1 MTTTRLSSVET
12 SFIIGETNAR
22 PAHIG
27 NLAIFAPN
35 GDDPLTYD
43 VVKKLVAERL
53 DLVPAFRRRI
63 VEVPLGLDRPYA
75 VDTDALDIEF
85 HVRQIAVPAPGAREQ
100 LAEIVAR
107 LHARR
112 LDRSRP
118 LWELY
123 VIDGLPD
130 GQVGLYSKVHFVA
143 VDAAHG
149 TEIMT
154 ALLDPTPD
162 GRTEPLPTARR
173 AASRAPS
180 QLEMLTGAG
189 LSLARHPR
197 RLIRVQREMARRLG
211 QSVGAQL
218 PSASAAY
225 RETVRRT
232 HGLAWLSRFI
242 DGGESGDDHYLSR
255 PGMRGPRVS
264 FNRPVT
270 PHRRVGFASI
280 PFADI
285 HDIKQAAGTTVHD
298 VVMAICAG
306 GVRRWL
312 SRRGE
317 LPTEPLLA
325 AVPVLVRADADDLA
339 DHVSMMIAPLPTNE
353 ADPRRRLAAAHEAM
367 RIAKE
372 RHDAVPANLIQDMTR
387 YAPPAVAGLAARLVG
402 AIPIDE
408 MASPPFNLTI
418 SNVPGPRHAVYC
430 AGHRQVANY
439 PLSVISAGV
448 GLHISLVTY
457 DDELH
462 IGVVTCRDALPTQWA
477 LVDDI
482 VASFHELRAAVV
494 DVAPDPSDTLPNQ
507 EGGS

>member
-1 MTTTRLSSVET
+1 
-12 SFIIGETNAR
+12 
-22 PAHIG
+22 
-27 NLAIFAPN
+27 
-35 GDDPLTYD
+35 
-43 VVKKLVAERL
+43 
-53 DLVPAFRRRI
+53 
-63 VEVPLGLDRPYA
+63 
-75 VDTDALDIEF
+75 
-85 HVRQIAVPAPGAREQ
+85 
-100 LAEIVAR
+100 
-107 LHARR
+107 
-112 LDRSRP
+112 
-118 LWELY
+118 
-123 VIDGLPD
+123 
-130 GQVGLYSKVHFVA
+130 
-143 VDAAHG
+143 
-149 TEIMT
+149 
-154 ALLDPTPD
+154 
-162 GRTEPLPTARR
+162 
-173 AASRAPS
+173 
-180 QLEMLTGAG
+180 MLTGAG

-211 QSVGAQL
+211 RSVGAQL

-232 HGLAWLSRFI
+232 HGLTWLSRFI
-242 DGGESGDDHYLSR
+242 DGDGNSGDEQYLSR
-255 PGMRGPRVS
+255 PVMRGPRVS

-270 PHRRVGFASI
+270 PHRRVGFASV
-280 PFADI
+280 PFTDV
-285 HDIKQAAGTTVHD
+285 HDIKQASGTTVHD

-312 SRRGE
+312 SARDE

-353 ADPRRRLAAAHEAM
+353 ADPRRRLASAHEAM
-367 RIAKE
+367 RMAKE

-430 AGHRQVANY
+430 AGHRLVANY

-448 GLHISLVTY
+448 GLHIALVTY
-457 DDELH
+457 DDKLH
-462 IGVVTCRDALPTQWA
+462 LGVVTCRDALPSQWE

-494 DVAPDPSDTLPNQ
+494 EPTNQ